1 MILLKLIRF
10 IKDSII
16 IMIHY
21 FQNIIFRITNWLG
34 EQCIL
39 SNTKGMARFFKSM
52 DCSLNQREVNLKEK
66 SGVHSNDLRLTS
78 YDLQKFSGQLWE
90 SAPT

>member
-10 IKDSII
+10 IKNWII

-21 FQNIIFRITNWLG
+21 FENINFRIINWLG

-52 DCSLNQREVNLKEK
+52 DCN
-66 SGVHSNDLRLTS
+66 
-78 YDLQKFSGQLWE
+78 
-90 SAPT
+90 